1 MKRYFALLDGEPGAY
16 GVAFPGCAGCMAIGA
31 DENEAYLNYL
41 NAVDALGEWTHD
53 ARLTGTPRSHAR
65 SRPLRSYP
73 NVRTAMGDGAIFLSV
88 PLVIE
93 DGRAVKANI
102 SLDRGLLD
110 AIDAAARRN
119 GLTRSGFL
127 ASAEREKIA
136 AAKGRQGRRDD
147 RRTSAFTRTDRQGP
161 LEVAVS
167 RRGNRDGN
175 LRLRGRADRNFCRRR
190 SPCRPERLPVVL
202 VP

>member
-1 MKRYFALLDGEPGAY
+1 MLWVNGRTTRASRAPPEPRT
-16 GVAFPGCAGCMAIGA
+16 I
-31 DENEAYLNYL
+31 EA
-41 NAVDALGEWTHD
+41 
-53 ARLTGTPRSHAR
+53 
-65 SRPLRSYP
+65 LRSYP

-127 ASAEREKIA
+127 ASAEREK
-136 AAKGRQGRRDD
+136 D
-147 RRTSAFTRTDRQGP
+147 RGGGLTGAPR
-161 LEVAVS
+161 
-167 RRGNRDGN
+167 
-175 LRLRGRADRNFCRRR
+175 
-190 SPCRPERLPVVL
+190 
-202 VP
+202 